1 MDRTTCDKV
10 IVKNGNSMSLNLTK
24 ELKMLDLTSGDVV
37 RVTIEKL

>member
-1 MDRTTCDKV
+1 MENIQCDKM
-10 IVKNGNSMSLNLTK
+10 IVKSGNSLALNLTK